1 MDKMPYILALGVVTV
16 LLLLQNLGVLPLL
29 GGDGGVVDG
38 LALALAGAGFLA
50 GLLTAGRLYPPPPP
64 PLPEDNFTRDDCGG
78 SVPEAAANEGPVD
91 DEEHKPTAAKPLLHV
106 TPAVFESPA
115 EPRPEPPQTEVKP
128 MNPQPDMPLQPV
140 NENHPS
146 PPRPGRDIP
155 VEDFGQG
162 VVNALDAGIE
172 VGAGLVQDFGQG
184 VVNALDAG
192 IEVGAGLV
200 QDFALG
206 ADSVAR
212 TAKGGVTAYY
222 DLIQRITR

>member
-1 MDKMPYILALGVVTV
+1 MGSPS
-16 LLLLQNLGVLPLL
+16 PLRAPASWL
-29 GGDGGVVDG
+29 DSWPQ
-38 LALALAGAGFLA
+38 AGS
-50 GLLTAGRLYPPPPP
+50 TPPPR
-64 PLPEDNFTRDDCGG
+64 LPEDNFTRDDCGG

-172 VGAGLVQDFGQG
+172 VGAGLVQDF
-184 VVNALDAG
+184 
-192 IEVGAGLV
+192 
-200 QDFALG
+200 ALG